1 MLWFMIS
8 VHIYFMTD
16 EPGLGDFA
24 KKRLMINVI
33 NTLKKDFGY
42 EILFLKTTIDLNANV
57 KYVKLQHILH
67 KCMNKRK
74 KHTS

>member
-33 NTLKKDFGY
+33 NERSST
-42 EILFLKTTIDLNANV
+42 
-57 KYVKLQHILH
+57 QHFEERFWL
-67 KCMNKRK
+67 
-74 KHTS
+74 